1 MIDPVLGILVI
12 GVALVVVAFVAAVLI
27 ERT

>member
-1 MIDPVLGILVI
+1 MIDPVLGIFVI